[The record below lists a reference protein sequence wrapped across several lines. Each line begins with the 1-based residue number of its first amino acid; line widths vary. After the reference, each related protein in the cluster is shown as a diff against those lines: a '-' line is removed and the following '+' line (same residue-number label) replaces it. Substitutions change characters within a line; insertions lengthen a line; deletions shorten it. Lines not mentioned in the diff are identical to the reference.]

1 MSDMPPAPQE
11 PATLPPELRLLK
23 FLVTALTGTMIIG
36 LITIVALFVIRLPK
50 APEPRPALPGAL
62 EMPEGFSAEAVTMG
76 RGWVGVVATGA
87 DGEEF
92 LIFDA
97 TTGALRQRV
106 PVNAGVSTP

>member
-50 APEPRPALPGAL
+50 APPPNPALPESLKLPGGLA
-62 EMPEGFSAEAVTMG
+62 ADAVTMG
-76 RGWVGVVATGA
+76 RGWIGVVASGA
-87 DGEEF
+87 AGEEI

-97 TTGALRQRV
+97 ASGALRQRI
-106 PVNAGVSTP
+106 PVKPGE